1 MGREVFSR
9 VSFPLYF
16 SMPSDEIS
24 ETHGITAWFFL
35 GSEASF
41 PCIFVDTGF
50 QGGTVTA
57 VTFSVPNMVTA
68 LFSFFNSLLTW
79 SFLWF
84 AGKVL
89 LF

>member
-1 MGREVFSR
+1 MLS
-9 VSFPLYF
+9 
-16 SMPSDEIS
+16 EIS
-24 ETHGITAWFFL
+24 ETHGIAAWFFL

-41 PCIFVDTGF
+41 PCLFADTGF

-57 VTFSVPNMVTA
+57 VTISVPNMVTA
-68 LFSFFNSLLTW
+68 LFYFFNSLLTW